1 MTFLNPLVL
10 IGLAAAAI
18 PVLLH
23 LLNLRKLKTIE
34 FSSLTFLKELQKT
47 KIRKL
52 KLKQI
57 ILLILRTLLVVFIV
71 LAFARPTIESSLSG
85 LGTRAKTSVVVV
97 VDNSFSMDIADER
110 GVRLKQ
116 AKDAVLS
123 ILGALHDGDEV
134 ALLQLANLDDKR
146 FAELTRN
153 IAMLKEEVQNIPI
166 SYTVAHVEPGLRL
179 ASSILSTAKNI
190 NREVYVITDAQKN
203 IFDAEKRDSL
213 RIFDAS
219 VAVYAVPIGL
229 ESQVGER
236 NLSIDSMHVLT
247 QIFEIGKPVEIEARI
262 RNSGNEDVKGVIV
275 GLMFDR
281 ERVAQRTV
289 DIPAGETRMVA
300 IAGTPKVAG
309 AVRAAI
315 EVEGDALDADNHR
328 YFGFVI
334 PDKPRIALV
343 GTPTDTRYVQ
353 LALQPTAL
361 ANAPAD
367 VLTLAPEQ
375 FTATNLNE
383 YSALFLTG
391 ISRFSQSDVARIT
404 TYVRDG
410 GSVFL
415 FASEKAD
422 IASYNE
428 TIIPAV
434 GLGQLVLKEYPQKQ
448 PAEYTFVDKVHPLFT
463 GVFKG
468 ATDGRA
474 VVESPKVYR
483 AAMPTGGQEIIRL
496 PDGIMLAESKI
507 GNGRVLY
514 SAVPPTTQWST
525 FPLTGLFASLANRA
539 VSYLSAA
546 EYTGTSVE
554 VGEPVYVALSGKY
567 AAGGSF
573 TVLDPQN
580 TESFRQATVLP
591 SGTVLSMDAL
601 HQPGVYIVRTA
612 EGKTVQTIAV
622 NPPASES
629 ALVHITSGEL
639 REQLQTYVPE
649 KGQIEVVAQVRDIA
663 SEVSRARTGTELWK
677 LFVLLAVVC
686 AIVEM
691 IVAKNSVRDAQPA

>member
-34 FSSLTFLKELQKT
+34 FSSLAFLKELQKT

-57 ILLILRTLLVVFIV
+57 ILLILRTLLVVCIV
-71 LAFARPTIESSLSG
+71 LAFARPTIESSLPG
-85 LGTRAKTSVVVV
+85 LGTRAKSSVVVL

-116 AKDAVLS
+116 AKEAVFS
-123 ILGALHDGDEV
+123 ILGALQEGDEV
-134 ALLQLANLDDKR
+134 ALIQLANLDDKR

-153 IAMLKEEVQNIPI
+153 IGMLKEEVHNIPV

-179 ASSILSTAKNI
+179 ASSILATAKNI
-190 NREVYVITDAQKN
+190 NREVYIITDAQKN

-213 RIFDAS
+213 GIFDAS

-247 QIFEIGKPVEIEARI
+247 QIFEIGKQVELEARI
-262 RNSGNEDVKGVIV
+262 RNSGDEDVKGVIV
-275 GLMFDR
+275 SLMFDR

-300 IAGTPKVAG
+300 IAGTPKTAG
-309 AVRAAI
+309 AIRAAV

-343 GTPTDTRYVQ
+343 GAPADIRYVQ
-353 LALQPTAL
+353 LALQPTTL
-361 ANAPAD
+361 ASSPAD
-367 VLTLAPEQ
+367 VVALAPEQ
-375 FTATNLNE
+375 FTATNING
-383 YSALFLTG
+383 YSAVFLVG
-391 ISRFSQSDVARIT
+391 LSRFSQSDIARIT
-404 TYVRDG
+404 SYLHDG

-415 FASEKAD
+415 FAGDKAD

-434 GLGQLVLKEYPQKQ
+434 GLGQLVEKEYTQRQ

-468 ATDGRA
+468 TTDGRA
-474 VVESPKVYR
+474 IVESPKVYR
-483 AAMPTGGQEIIRL
+483 AAMPSGGQEIIRL
-496 PDGIMLAESKI
+496 PDGIMLAESKV
-507 GNGRVLY
+507 GTGKVLY

-525 FPLTGLFASLANRA
+525 FPLTGLFASLVNRA

-546 EYTGTSVE
+546 EYTGSNTE

-573 TVLDPQN
+573 TVLDPEN
-580 TESFRQATVLP
+580 TESFRQATLLP
-591 SGTVLSMDAL
+591 SGAVLSMDAL
-601 HQPGVYIVRTA
+601 HQPGVYIVQTA

-629 ALVHITSGEL
+629 ALVHMEADEL
-639 REQLQTYVPE
+639 RGQLEAFVPQKEQVEIVLQARD
-649 KGQIEVVAQVRDIA
+649 VAA
-663 SEVSRARTGTELWK
+663 EVSRARAGTELWK
-677 LFVLLAVVC
+677 LFVILALVC
-686 AIVEM
+686 AVVEM
-691 IVAKNSVRDAQPA
+691 IVAKNSARDVQPA